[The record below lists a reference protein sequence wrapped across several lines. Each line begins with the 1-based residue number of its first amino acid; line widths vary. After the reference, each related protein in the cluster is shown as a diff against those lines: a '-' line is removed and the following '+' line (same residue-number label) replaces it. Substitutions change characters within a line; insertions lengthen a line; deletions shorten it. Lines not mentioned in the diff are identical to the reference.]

1 LQKRVIRIIKG
12 CGMHESCREHFRE
25 MKILPLRSQYI
36 FSLVMFVVKNRDIF
50 NINSDCHPINTRQH
64 MNIHMSQVNL
74 SKYAN
79 GVYHMAVKIYNG
91 LPKDLKVIT
100 NDMKK
105 FKVGIKKFLSFIHW
119 RNLLEEKMCITNR
132 ICST

>member
-1 LQKRVIRIIKG
+1 MALYSGETPCRQKGFSNCKRVMRIIKG

-25 MKILPLRSQYI
+25 MKILPLRSQYTY
-36 FSLVMFVVKNRDIF
+36 SLAMFVVKNRDIF
-50 NINSDCHPINTRQH
+50 DINSDCCPINARQH

-100 NDMKK
+100 ND
-105 FKVGIKKFLSFIHW
+105 IKIPD
-119 RNLLEEKMCITNR
+119 
-132 ICST
+132 